1 MALSYGIYGL
11 YNDAAREGKATRTG
25 REGTR
30 YARHLPYQDIMANL
44 AIEMGFSSANP
55 HKRRITTVFEKI
67 NPLIKN
73 SLHVGRSSIN
83 DCPRAFRRGS
93 LLEYGGLKPI
103 LPFLEGRSDA
113 ARRVVIHL
121 IRCSC

>member
-55 HKRRITTVFEKI
+55 HKRRITTVFEKK
-67 NPLIKN
+67 LI
-73 SLHVGRSSIN
+73 
-83 DCPRAFRRGS
+83 P
-93 LLEYGGLKPI
+93 
-103 LPFLEGRSDA
+103 
-113 ARRVVIHL
+113 
-121 IRCSC
+121 

>member
-83 DCPRAFRRGS
+83 DCPPG
-93 LLEYGGLKPI
+93 
-103 LPFLEGRSDA
+103 PFA
-113 ARRVVIHL
+113 AVPFWNTAV
-121 IRCSC
+121 